1 MHRYTALPK
10 LPDTQTH
17 RHTHT
22 QTKKVFVSAHARV
35 ALRARLRALWR
46 IPRGQRWAAFLATPE
61 RPSVRVCLCRYIC
74 VCLYAFMYIYI
85 CVCAREEGMGQDTS
99 NPSIGVCC
107 TRAPMYVCVP
117 VCVHAAAMA
126 GLGCAGVCVHPRG
139 GDWFPALVR
148 FSLERGTSPIYHTHS
163 LTHTPTHTHIH
174 IHTHIHTSHTYIHT
188 QAHTYT
194 ETDTYIHT
202 PHTHTHT
209 HTDTYTC
216 VP

>member
-1 MHRYTALPK
+1 
-10 LPDTQTH
+10 
-17 RHTHT
+17 
-22 QTKKVFVSAHARV
+22 VFVSAHARV

-61 RPSVRVCLCRYIC
+61 RPSVRVCVCICVNVYVYVCMYIC
-74 VCLYAFMYIYI
+74 VCVRM
-85 CVCAREEGMGQDTS
+85 EGMGQDTS

-148 FSLERGTSPIYHTHS
+148 VSLERGTSPIYHTHS
-163 LTHTPTHTHIH
+163 LTSTHT
-174 IHTHIHTSHTYIHT
+174 HTYIHT
-188 QAHTYT
+188 HTHT
-194 ETDTYIHT
+194 HTYIHT
-202 PHTHTHT
+202 YIHTYTSTYIHRHRHIHTYPPPHT